1 MDGTRATRV
10 EKERSEKKMNDALGE
25 FLLGYFT
32 ALILGALLALF
43 VSFFVAPVA
52 AAAIEIYWR
61 MFPERKEARRRAA
74 EGYDDESD
82 DTPHSV
88 IPSISEEERAR
99 REMLLKSRDPN
110 DYETYEEWY
119 EVLTSCGEKDP
130 SPEAEAN
137 LRRRWVEGRKEG
149 KCSQ

>member
-52 AAAIEIYWR
+52 AAAI
-61 MFPERKEARRRAA
+61 
-74 EGYDDESD
+74 
-82 DTPHSV
+82 
-88 IPSISEEERAR
+88 
-99 REMLLKSRDPN
+99 
-110 DYETYEEWY
+110 
-119 EVLTSCGEKDP
+119 
-130 SPEAEAN
+130 
-137 LRRRWVEGRKEG
+137 
-149 KCSQ
+149 